1 MLNEFM
7 NNLWGSGCTGV
18 MVPGLGEII
27 DVRCKYGTDLQATIQ
42 TSGGKMVL
50 QNYSR
55 NFRIYFQNPL
65 DIPL

>member
-1 MLNEFM
+1 MLNAFM

-50 QNYSR
+50 RDGTELFEEFPNLFSESA
-55 NFRIYFQNPL
+55 
-65 DIPL
+65 

>member
-7 NNLWGSGCTGV
+7 NNLWGAGCTGV

-50 QNYSR
+50 RDGTELFEEFPNLFSESA
-55 NFRIYFQNPL
+55 
-65 DIPL
+65 

>member
-18 MVPGLGEII
+18 MVPVLGEII

-50 QNYSR
+50 RDGTELFEEFPNLFSESA
-55 NFRIYFQNPL
+55 
-65 DIPL
+65 

>member
-27 DVRCKYGTDLQATIQ
+27 DVRRKYGTDLQATIQ

-50 QNYSR
+50 RDGTELFEEFPNLFSESA
-55 NFRIYFQNPL
+55 
-65 DIPL
+65 

>member
-1 MLNEFM
+1 M

-50 QNYSR
+50 RDGTELFEEFPNLFSESA
-55 NFRIYFQNPL
+55 
-65 DIPL
+65 

>member
-50 QNYSR
+50 RDGTELFEEFPNLFSESA
-55 NFRIYFQNPL
+55 
-65 DIPL
+65 

>member
-7 NNLWGSGCTGV
+7 SNLWGSGCTGV

-50 QNYSR
+50 RDGTELFEEFPNLFSESA
-55 NFRIYFQNPL
+55 
-65 DIPL
+65 

>member
-50 QNYSR
+50 RDGTELFEEFPNLFSE
-55 NFRIYFQNPL
+55 FA
-65 DIPL
+65 

>member
-1 MLNEFM
+1 
-7 NNLWGSGCTGV
+7 

-50 QNYSR
+50 RDGTELFEEFPNLFSESA
-55 NFRIYFQNPL
+55 
-65 DIPL
+65 